1 MKRAVLLL
9 LIIIPLWLMAQDM
22 PFAVRSST
30 RYSVSGMVGY
40 EKVDSVKYYQF
51 RLIQEFAFW
60 KIGMGVDLDFLFDKH
75 IHLKKYDWDGLDDV
89 LSKIYYLRY
98 GEVEE
103 PFYFH
108 LGGFPNRSMVNGLVM
123 LNYSNMLLYPELR
136 NTGVLIG
143 GSPKW
148 PLKPVF
154 ELYTSN
160 IQKNQILSFS
170 THIQPLPDST
180 LKNIDETVIGFSFV
194 TDRNQ
199 KSNLRYV
206 MDDDLYEELY
216 DELNIKKSRSASVFS
231 LDYTMPVIQS
241 EKTKFGHY
249 AEIAHI
255 LDYGTG
261 FILPG
266 VWADF
271 NFLKV
276 NLEYRIYG
284 SQFVPAFFDHY
295 YEEERAVLITEYDS
309 ITGQPV
315 YSIMTKEA
323 TLQDFKS
330 AYGWYGRVQGFI
342 GKKVKTMVA
351 WQDMYGK
358 ELKTGKSLWFRIW
371 VDTQYKRMENVA
383 FSYSKTNV
391 EKLALGKVVVPK
403 ANMSISTTFSLN
415 EKRRWFIIG
424 KYSERYKEREGG
436 INWWEDTKR
445 SAAIG
450 VKYIF

>member
-1 MKRAVLLL
+1 MKKA
-9 LIIIPLWLMAQDM
+9 LILFLVFVPLWIMAQDM
-22 PFAVRSST
+22 PFTVKSST
-30 RYSVSGMVGY
+30 KYSVSGMVGY

-51 RLIQEFAFW
+51 RLIQEFEFW
-60 KIGMGVDLDFLFDKH
+60 KIGMGLDLDFLFDKH
-75 IHLKKYDWDGLDDV
+75 AHLKKDDWDNLDDI

-123 LNYSNMLLYPELR
+123 LNYSNMLLYPELH
-136 NTGVLIG
+136 NTGVMIG

-154 ELYTSN
+154 EIYTSN
-160 IQKNQILSFS
+160 IRKNQILSFS

-180 LKNIDETVIGFSFV
+180 LKNIDETLIGFSFV
-194 TDRNQ
+194 MDRDQ

-206 MDDDLYEELY
+206 MDDALYEELY
-216 DELNIKKSRSASVFS
+216 DELNIDKSSSVSVFS
-231 LDYTMPVIQS
+231 LDYKMPVIQS
-241 EKTKFGHY
+241 EKAKFGHY

-266 VWADF
+266 VWGDF

-284 SQFVPAFFDHY
+284 SQFTPAFFDHY
-295 YEEERAVLITEYDS
+295 YEEERAILVEDSTEAA
-309 ITGQPV
+309 T
-315 YSIMTKEA
+315 YSIITKEKA
-323 TLQDFKS
+323 LADVKA
-330 AYGWYGRVQGFI
+330 AYGWYGKVQGFI
-342 GKKVKTMVA
+342 GKKMKTMVA

-358 ELKTGKSLWFRIW
+358 DLKTGKSLWFRIW
-371 VDTQYKRMENVA
+371 VDTQYKRLENVA
-383 FSYSKTNV
+383 FSYSKINV

-403 ANMSISTTFSLN
+403 ANMSLSMTFSLN

-424 KYSERYKEREGG
+424 KYSERYKEKEGG

-450 VKYIF
+450 VKYTF

>member
-1 MKRAVLLL
+1 MKQA
-9 LIIIPLWLMAQDM
+9 LILFLMFVPLWLMAQDM
-22 PFAVRSST
+22 PFTVKSST

-51 RLIQEFAFW
+51 RLIQEFKYW
-60 KIGMGVDLDFLFDKH
+60 KIGMGLDLDFLFDKH
-75 IHLKKYDWDGLDDV
+75 AHLKKDDWDNLDDI

-123 LNYSNMLLYPELR
+123 LNYSNMLLYPELH
-136 NTGVLIG
+136 NTGVMIG

-154 ELYTSN
+154 EIYTSN
-160 IQKNQILSFS
+160 IRKNQILSFS

-180 LKNIDETVIGFSFV
+180 LRNIDETVIGFSFV
-194 TDRNQ
+194 TDRDQ

-206 MDDDLYEELY
+206 MDDALYEQLY
-216 DELNIKKSRSASVFS
+216 DELNINKSSSASVFS
-231 LDYTMPVIQS
+231 LDYKMPVFQS
-241 EKTKFGHY
+241 DKVRFGHY
-249 AEIAHI
+249 AEVAHI

-295 YEEERAVLITEYDS
+295 YEEDRAILVEDTTEGV
-309 ITGQPV
+309 T
-315 YSIMTKEA
+315 YSILTKEEA
-323 TLQDFKS
+323 LADVKA
-330 AYGWYGRVQGFI
+330 AYGWYGKVQGLI
-342 GKKVKTMVA
+342 GKKLKTMVA

-358 ELKTGKSLWFRIW
+358 DLKTGKSLWFRLW
-371 VDTQYKRMENVA
+371 VDTQYKRLENVA
-383 FSYSKTNV
+383 FSYSKINV
-391 EKLALGKVVVPK
+391 EELALGKVVVPK
-403 ANMSISTTFSLN
+403 ANMSLSMTFSLN

-424 KYSERYKEREGG
+424 KYSERYKEKEGG

-450 VKYIF
+450 VKYTF

>member
-1 MKRAVLLL
+1 MKKAVLLFL
-9 LIIIPLWLMAQDM
+9 VIIPLWLMAQDM
-22 PFAVRSST
+22 PFTVKSST
-30 RYSVSGMVGY
+30 KYSVSGMVGY

-51 RLIQEFAFW
+51 RLIQEFEFW
-60 KIGMGVDLDFLFDKH
+60 KIGMGIDLDFLFDKH
-75 IHLKKYDWDGLDDV
+75 IHLKKDDWDNLDDV

-108 LGGFPNRSMVNGLVM
+108 LGGFPNRTVTNGLLM

-136 NTGVLIG
+136 NTGVMMG

-154 ELYTSN
+154 EIFTSN
-160 IQKNQILSFS
+160 IRKNNILSFS

-180 LKNIDETVIGFSFV
+180 IKNIDETVIGFSFV

-199 KSNLRYV
+199 KSNLKYV
-206 MDDDLYEELY
+206 MADSLYEQIY
-216 DELNIKKSRSASVFS
+216 DDLNIKKSRSASVFS
-231 LDYTMPVIQS
+231 LDYKMPFFHS
-241 EKTKFGHY
+241 EKAKFGHY

-295 YEEERAVLITEYDS
+295 YEEERAVLVMDDITAPYDS
-309 ITGQPV
+309 TRIV
-315 YSIMTKEA
+315 TKEELLKDVKA
-323 TLQDFKS
+323 
-330 AYGWYGRVQGFI
+330 AYGWYGKVQGFA
-342 GKKVKTMVA
+342 GKKVKTMIA

-358 ELKTGKSLWFRIW
+358 DLKTGKSLWFRIW
-371 VDTQYKRMENVA
+371 VDTQYKRLENVA

-391 EKLALGKVVVPK
+391 EELALGKVVVPK
-403 ANMSISTTFSLN
+403 ANMALSLTFSFN

-424 KYSERYKEREGG
+424 KYSERYKDKEGG

-445 SAAIG
+445 TAAIG
-450 VKYIF
+450 VKYTF